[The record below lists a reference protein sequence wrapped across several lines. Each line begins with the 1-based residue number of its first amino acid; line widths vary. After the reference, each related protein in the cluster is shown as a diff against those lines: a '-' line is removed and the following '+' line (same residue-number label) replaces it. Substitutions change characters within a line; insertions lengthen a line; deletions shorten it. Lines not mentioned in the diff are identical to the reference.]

1 MTSAKD
7 RVRANIYKQLL
18 EEEKSKGKRKGL
30 FSLSLFVLGM
40 FTSST
45 YQVITRVNPLD
56 KAVNYAVMNTVAQ
69 NTSSKKNDLSIEH
82 FFNNNLFDDKKV
94 ELNTDELF
102 GLGRQI

>member
-1 MTSAKD
+1 MTSPKD

-18 EEEKSKGKRKGL
+18 QEEKNKGKKKTL

-45 YQVITRVNPLD
+45 YQMITRENPLER
-56 KAVNYAVMNTVAQ
+56 VTNYAVLNKVTQ
-69 NTSSKKNDLSIEH
+69 NDNSKKSDLSIEH